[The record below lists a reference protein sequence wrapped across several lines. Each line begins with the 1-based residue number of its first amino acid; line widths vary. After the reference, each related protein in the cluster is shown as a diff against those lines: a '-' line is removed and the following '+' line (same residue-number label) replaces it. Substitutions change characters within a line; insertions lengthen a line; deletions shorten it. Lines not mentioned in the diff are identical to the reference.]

1 MVYYLGKQTE
11 VLPPMQISQQVLET
25 ITDPTADRQTVREQL
40 IALSI
45 LNGGRKLRSARKA
58 SVVRLAQWASGT
70 PAAVS

>member
-1 MVYYLGKQTE
+1 
-11 VLPPMQISQQVLET
+11 MQISQEVLET
-25 ITDPTADRQTVREQL
+25 ITNPEIDRQTAREQL

-70 PAAVS
+70 PAAIS